1 MTYDWLTYNRIIA
14 ISPKEFTNERDPEA
28 SFVELYQNIQ
38 HKYHYFLETDSFPTN
53 ISTSQ
58 ITALTDLLND
68 FRSRVDDPL
77 HFAILEKT
85 LPIVFNQPLIK
96 NALQTSHK
104 FEKELKKPKGFQARY
119 DTLFT
124 PFGPI
129 EVQSQSNRAYYNSTK
144 GSSFHSGMAG
154 KSIDIKEFFELA
166 DLNDTNDLSYYLDAL
181 DSTSADEMVSPYEIP
196 EFKTEDEKQ
205 SFLKTSDGIAFLESE
220 KYREMMKHIKF
231 KKEILIGNTYVDAN
245 SYLLSTAL
253 SLSPYMNVCSSGH
266 TSYTTAAIHHKKV
279 IGEFAEILRKKDSN
293 TCLRD
298 LLIRRL
304 EHLIENPPE
313 NSNSKAAIS
322 INKSLQIIKKHD
334 EIAIKLPKDISN
346 KNIISYA
353 EKLRNIK
360 KSHPSLEID

>member
-1 MTYDWLTYNRIIA
+1 
-14 ISPKEFTNERDPEA
+14 
-28 SFVELYQNIQ
+28 
-38 HKYHYFLETDSFPTN
+38 
-53 ISTSQ
+53 
-58 ITALTDLLND
+58 
-68 FRSRVDDPL
+68 
-77 HFAILEKT
+77 
-85 LPIVFNQPLIK
+85 
-96 NALQTSHK
+96 
-104 FEKELKKPKGFQARY
+104 
-119 DTLFT
+119 
-124 PFGPI
+124 
-129 EVQSQSNRAYYNSTK
+129 
-144 GSSFHSGMAG
+144 MAG